1 MYHFRILGTDVSVP
15 TEETNDEVTASVKQK
30 IEEVNWPSLG
40 ILMKF
45 FCIHDLIFCRRYT
58 SCMTVV
64 SILCCFLT
72 SLKYL
77 NLILISLKI
86 YKKEN
91 QKHKVPIDAPILP
104 TPSINLGW
112 AIKKTLMKGNT
123 QIAKQVGTQD
133 YIDYCEVRWLAPHR
147 S

>member
-1 MYHFRILGTDVSVP
+1 MYDNS
-15 TEETNDEVTASVKQK
+15 EQ
-30 IEEVNWPSLG
+30 
-40 ILMKF
+40 
-45 FCIHDLIFCRRYT
+45 
-58 SCMTVV
+58 
-64 SILCCFLT
+64 LCCFLT
-72 SLKYL
+72 YLKYS

-112 AIKKTLMKGNT
+112 AIKKTLMKGNA